1 MADDDWQ
8 DWQPPAAAPQ
18 AAAQDDGWQDYQPPT
33 QQAAGADDG
42 WQDWQPP
49 VAQSSA
55 TPNSRPPT
63 PEDWK
68 NFDPDKEREQQP
80 RGVQARATDAFK
92 DAYHPVLDEAVKKL
106 APDFAKE
113 HPIISNLLQGVL
125 SGSPIGGLDK
135 VMAGV
140 MAAPSA
146 LAGAAAGLV
155 EKNPKAMIPVGLD
168 RMEAD
173 RLQRD
178 LDVWGKAA
186 MFEGGMG
193 TAGALSHAKGVQA
206 ADIGEAGLRDI
217 KKQGQ
222 TPGSTAAPGVAQEP
236 NPPARQPVADAQNK
250 TTLGTGAM
258 ETGGENLNTRDYGK
272 TPAATGE
279 ASGVNVLKD
288 GVDPTLAATIK
299 PDTTAAPPPAP
310 AGPPTAAP
318 PEAPAAAP
326 PPVERAPAPAGL
338 LPEKQPFYDAA
349 KAEAPNLPQEQLLH
363 IANLAGGPKGA
374 ALMARNAARRMAEDA
389 GTPAA
394 RVAEAERAPVPAGTM
409 ELPPVEVKPPGVEPP
424 PAPAPLPGSKAAM
437 RNEAQAAIE
446 EFRAREAKKSGAS
459 YNLATPEG
467 RAAKAAAEA
476 MPAEPAAPRRP
487 STDYTG
493 KLRDDISH
501 TEYVD
506 RLQELRDNK
515 PRPVNKLWNNP
526 DLAPPERVA
535 AAKEDIKAWN
545 SEYRAVDKNQKLALE
560 RDNAAFRAKKAA
572 EETTPA
578 PEKLE
583 GTPVRLDPELAKRL
597 IEKPELLNSEAAKR
611 GMKPNELLADAN
623 DAIGHAAEVA
633 AERADPGVAPQAAGA
648 AASPPPTPAAPPPR
662 VHTRVVDA
670 LHNAYDNF
678 LDVGKRVIAEVQGH
692 VAPMAKG
699 TNETR
704 AMVKDHAD
712 AMRRID
718 YEWTVADDH
727 ITKSK
732 DQAGKPLF
740 DQESQKRMWDAA
752 DEENVMRQRG
762 EQSEHMGIATLEPH
776 ERALVESF
784 QPKARALWD
793 KAREIG
799 MVEGEGLPYYTPRL
813 INNVMQKAEGGRAL
827 DGMRG
832 DISASSP
839 NLRRRKYMEA
849 EETEAAAKRAF
860 GDEAELVR
868 NIRTMPLVL
877 AKMEKAIAGR
887 QLINQIREAGR
898 RAGEN
903 TVLEGKPNERGW
915 FTIEENPAFYTY
927 RPRYEVADT
936 PTYRSAAEAR
946 SGVPVPEAKI
956 PLLDRNGLP
965 VIDRVPLYIHPDF
978 EGPLRSIMHRPSGLL
993 YSGFMGL
1000 KGRTMQLIM
1009 NSPAIHNM
1017 VEWGRAL
1024 PTMPGKML
1032 TMQVYFEGNAA
1043 RKGVPYNGTTR
1054 HIMDWATGRLE
1065 EAPRNASPVMIEA
1078 INAGMVPIGKRF
1090 SFQDLSG
1097 MMETPELTPGRS
1109 LTAKGVGALGDLITP
1124 KLGDLAR
1131 RGIDRAGDIWHNTM
1145 LWDRIADLQAGIYV
1159 NAKKD
1164 LMAKHGIDEL
1174 SAQRVAAHIANR
1186 YAGALPQ
1193 EAMSSAARKIANVA
1207 MFSRTFTLGNLGVM
1221 KDMLTGLPRDV
1232 KAQIIRDAG
1241 ELNPKGA
1248 NYIRDMA
1255 RRKAIGVVAIDVA
1268 AMYVGN
1274 SLLQSAFN
1282 MMQDD
1287 GSLSKEA
1294 KGYVTR
1300 FNDAMKKVNEDPAAL
1315 LQPLSVLEIAVG
1327 YSRERAG

>member
-1 MADDDWQ
+1 
-8 DWQPPAAAPQ
+8 
-18 AAAQDDGWQDYQPPT
+18 
-33 QQAAGADDG
+33 
-42 WQDWQPP
+42 
-49 VAQSSA
+49 
-55 TPNSRPPT
+55 
-63 PEDWK
+63 
-68 NFDPDKEREQQP
+68 
-80 RGVQARATDAFK
+80 
-92 DAYHPVLDEAVKKL
+92 
-106 APDFAKE
+106 
-113 HPIISNLLQGVL
+113 
-125 SGSPIGGLDK
+125 
-135 VMAGV
+135 
-140 MAAPSA
+140 
-146 LAGAAAGLV
+146 
-155 EKNPKAMIPVGLD
+155 
-168 RMEAD
+168 
-173 RLQRD
+173 
-178 LDVWGKAA
+178 
-186 MFEGGMG
+186 
-193 TAGALSHAKGVQA
+193 
-206 ADIGEAGLRDI
+206 
-217 KKQGQ
+217 
-222 TPGSTAAPGVAQEP
+222 
-236 NPPARQPVADAQNK
+236 
-250 TTLGTGAM
+250 
-258 ETGGENLNTRDYGK
+258 
-272 TPAATGE
+272 
-279 ASGVNVLKD
+279 
-288 GVDPTLAATIK
+288 
-299 PDTTAAPPPAP
+299 
-310 AGPPTAAP
+310 
-318 PEAPAAAP
+318 
-326 PPVERAPAPAGL
+326 
-338 LPEKQPFYDAA
+338 
-349 KAEAPNLPQEQLLH
+349 
-363 IANLAGGPKGA
+363 
-374 ALMARNAARRMAEDA
+374 
-389 GTPAA
+389 
-394 RVAEAERAPVPAGTM
+394 
-409 ELPPVEVKPPGVEPP
+409 
-424 PAPAPLPGSKAAM
+424 
-437 RNEAQAAIE
+437 
-446 EFRAREAKKSGAS
+446 
-459 YNLATPEG
+459 
-467 RAAKAAAEA
+467 
-476 MPAEPAAPRRP
+476 
-487 STDYTG
+487 
-493 KLRDDISH
+493 
-501 TEYVD
+501 
-506 RLQELRDNK
+506 
-515 PRPVNKLWNNP
+515 
-526 DLAPPERVA
+526 
-535 AAKEDIKAWN
+535 
-545 SEYRAVDKNQKLALE
+545 
-560 RDNAAFRAKKAA
+560 
-572 EETTPA
+572 
-578 PEKLE
+578 
-583 GTPVRLDPELAKRL
+583 
-597 IEKPELLNSEAAKR
+597 
-611 GMKPNELLADAN
+611 
-623 DAIGHAAEVA
+623 
-633 AERADPGVAPQAAGA
+633 
-648 AASPPPTPAAPPPR
+648 
-662 VHTRVVDA
+662 
-670 LHNAYDNF
+670 
-678 LDVGKRVIAEVQGH
+678 
-692 VAPMAKG
+692 
-699 TNETR
+699 
-704 AMVKDHAD
+704 
-712 AMRRID
+712 
-718 YEWTVADDH
+718 
-727 ITKSK
+727 
-732 DQAGKPLF
+732 
-740 DQESQKRMWDAA
+740 MWDAA

-1315 LQPLSVLEIAVG
+1315 LQPLSVLESLSATHENEPGKHDRIMIGKTKEGRAIYMRNPVGKIGEEFVG
-1327 YSRERAG
+1327 YASRPFQQSQAKMSTFLRPLFQVYTNDKGFGQKMYNPNANTTKQYIESAIAIAGHLAAAQTPEGQLKAARDLAAGENAQKVGGVPVNALQALGPLGGFTFSQGHPGGPAAGELARFKEERKFEMAPKLTEIRKMVREGQMDKAIDRMNELDIPASQRKYLLNPRMSPRDIRELNRYGTPEQQERFNFRR